1 MVDCGCKPEGVTT
14 RQERRAISIALALNA
29 AMFLVG
35 TTAGLAA
42 QSNALLA
49 DALDML
55 ADSSAYGIA
64 LLAIGRAAAFK
75 QRAAFTSGLV
85 LAVLGAGV
93 IADAVR
99 RALVGGEPEGW
110 IMLVTAIL
118 SLIVNTT
125 VLKMLAPFRQGE
137 VHLRAAW
144 IFTRADVIANLGVIG
159 AALLVLA
166 MASRIPDLVVGV
178 AIGLYVLR
186 EAVEILREARGTPA
200 PSSTARDERRN
211 QRQTRE

>member
-1 MVDCGCKPEGVTT
+1 
-14 RQERRAISIALALNA
+14 
-29 AMFLVG
+29 MFLVG
-35 TTAGLAA
+35 GTAGLVA

-64 LLAIGRAAAFK
+64 LLAIGRAARFK
-75 QRAAFTSGLV
+75 QRAAFTSGLI
-85 LAVLGAGV
+85 LAVLGVGV

-110 IMLVTAIL
+110 IMVATAIL

-125 VLKMLAPFRQGE
+125 VLKVLAPYRKGE

-159 AALLVLA
+159 AALFVIA
-166 MASRIPDLVVGV
+166 TASPIPDLVVGV
-178 AIGLYVLR
+178 AIGLYVIK
-186 EAVEILREARGTPA
+186 EAVEILREARVTSGR
-200 PSSTARDERRN
+200 SSAA
-211 QRQTRE
+211 

>member
-1 MVDCGCKPEGVTT
+1 LDDCDCKLEGVKT

-29 AMFLVG
+29 TMFLVG

-75 QRAAFTSGLV
+75 QRAAFTSGLI
-85 LAVLGAGV
+85 LAVLGVGV

-110 IMLVTAIL
+110 IMVLTSIL

-125 VLKMLAPFRQGE
+125 VLKLLARYRKGE

-144 IFTRADVIANLGVIG
+144 IFTRADVIANLGVIC
-159 AALLVLA
+159 AALFVIA
-166 MASRIPDLVVGV
+166 TASPIPDLVVGV
-178 AIGLYVLR
+178 AIGLYVIR
-186 EAVEILREARGTPA
+186 EAIEILREARATSA
-200 PSSTARDERRN
+200 RPSAA
-211 QRQTRE
+211 